1 MRGWISPDDR
11 LWRHPSESGTPATGP
26 STIQLGTDK
35 PAGRTRSGPWI
46 VGGTTACIVL
56 ALVAA
61 GLVIATTGT
70 TEQDNPSITLT
81 AAPTTEPG
89 AKQAVGMATV
99 AAMVSSIRPSIV
111 VMVVVRST
119 GTSVSTGLVAE
130 SGGII
135 VTTSEALSGAIG
147 ITVIEP
153 GGSRRVAELIG
164 VDQPSGLGVV
174 RISDDLPAA
183 SFDSN
188 DPAKGTAVIAMALEP
203 GQQPTA
209 NPTPVVYA
217 GTVVSAGQ
225 AVSADRVTTTFA
237 GVAVEAPLSHDA
249 LGCPL
254 LDNAGHVSG
263 LLEKTVQ
270 SGGSTV
276 SVFLPAA
283 LVLGVTR
290 QLVQSGTMV
299 HGWLGVDASNATS
312 AVTTSTN
319 SGAPSA
325 QAGAGARLDSVDTG
339 SPAAIGGMAPG
350 DIITGI
356 DGYRVQSKAELET
369 RLYPD
374 GPGTNVLVT
383 FSRGGAS
390 MSTPVV
396 LASADTD
403 VQGGQSSP

>member
-1 MRGWISPDDR
+1 
-11 LWRHPSESGTPATGP
+11 
-26 STIQLGTDK
+26 
-35 PAGRTRSGPWI
+35 
-46 VGGTTACIVL
+46 
-56 ALVAA
+56 
-61 GLVIATTGT
+61 
-70 TEQDNPSITLT
+70 
-81 AAPTTEPG
+81 
-89 AKQAVGMATV
+89 
-99 AAMVSSIRPSIV
+99 
-111 VMVVVRST
+111 
-119 GTSVSTGLVAE
+119 
-130 SGGII
+130 
-135 VTTSEALSGAIG
+135 
-147 ITVIEP
+147 
-153 GGSRRVAELIG
+153 
-164 VDQPSGLGVV
+164 V

-183 SFDSN
+183 TFDSA
-188 DPAKGTAVIAMALEP
+188 DPSNGAAVIAMALEP
-203 GQQPTA
+203 GQQPNA
-209 NPTPVVYA
+209 NPSPVVYA

-237 GVAVEAPLSHDA
+237 ATAVEAPLSHDD

-283 LVLGVTR
+283 LVIGVTR

-299 HGWLGVDASNATS
+299 HGWLGVHASNATS

-319 SGAPSA
+319 SGASTAPV
-325 QAGAGARLDSVDTG
+325 GAGARLDSVDAG

-356 DGYRVQSKAELET
+356 DGYRVQSNAELET

-374 GPGTNVLVT
+374 GPGTTVLVT

-390 MSTPVV
+390 MTTPVV